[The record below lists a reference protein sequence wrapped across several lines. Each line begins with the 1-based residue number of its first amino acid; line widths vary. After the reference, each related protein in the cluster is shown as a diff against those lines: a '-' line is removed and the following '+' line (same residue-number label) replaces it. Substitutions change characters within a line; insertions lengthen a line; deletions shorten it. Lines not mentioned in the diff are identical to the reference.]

1 MCKHRQKRKL
11 YSSILSCV
19 RDLDTITPRLGITNR
34 TNQSYWFACLYKYQP
49 IRAWG
54 SDLDAGVCMKVR
66 FKSKVTRGFSLF
78 VAWRLVSPLRGSL
91 AAQKNLWDQINTQL
105 TLFIFL
111 FYFIGFPLQKGR
123 HQFTNHPS
131 WAEDQ
136 CETIQF
142 EPFVFYPLQKIF
154 IQLTVNHV
162 NYSDPAYVHEATTPW
177 VESVNSTQF
186 TACVTRTGRN
196 DYPSN
201 SFATVD
207 WVAYQGAPPGGIA
220 GEKKFSRWWTGTSC
234 QTVTLPS
241 VSKPSKLMSF
251 NPRISCVY
259 TRSDLMI
266 DHAKSSKDNP
276 SSTTKQAVRIR
287 ANSSL
292 ISRFDPN

>member
-11 YSSILSCV
+11 YSSILSCE
-19 RDLDTITPRLGITNR
+19 RDLVTITPRLSITNR

-54 SDLDAGVCMKVR
+54 SDPD
-66 FKSKVTRGFSLF
+66 
-78 VAWRLVSPLRGSL
+78 P
-91 AAQKNLWDQINTQL
+91 DQRNTQL

-196 DYPSN
+196 DYPSD

-220 GEKKFSRWWTGTSC
+220 
-234 QTVTLPS
+234 
-241 VSKPSKLMSF
+241 
-251 NPRISCVY
+251 
-259 TRSDLMI
+259 
-266 DHAKSSKDNP
+266 
-276 SSTTKQAVRIR
+276 
-287 ANSSL
+287 SL
-292 ISRFDPN
+292 VDWN